1 MQVREEDMTYNK
13 HVPAAK
19 FNQII
24 KFIRIALLSILI
36 YPAYHEQK
44 RIEYSYNDY
53 YKNRFDISSLYSPQ
67 SKEPFKNFLVYH
79 SPHFL

>member
-44 RIEYSYNDY
+44 RVMDSYNLSY
-53 YKNRFDISSLYSPQ
+53 RNGIIKISV
-67 SKEPFKNFLVYH
+67 EGI
-79 SPHFL
+79 